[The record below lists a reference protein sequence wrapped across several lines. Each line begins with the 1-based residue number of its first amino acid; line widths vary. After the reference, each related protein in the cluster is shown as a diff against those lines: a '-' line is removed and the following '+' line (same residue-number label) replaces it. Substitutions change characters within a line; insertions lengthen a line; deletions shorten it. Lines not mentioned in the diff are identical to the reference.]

1 MEDVSEVLLDLYTFT
16 NTIKVF

>member
-1 MEDVSEVLLDLYTFT
+1 MEDVSEVLHDLYTYT